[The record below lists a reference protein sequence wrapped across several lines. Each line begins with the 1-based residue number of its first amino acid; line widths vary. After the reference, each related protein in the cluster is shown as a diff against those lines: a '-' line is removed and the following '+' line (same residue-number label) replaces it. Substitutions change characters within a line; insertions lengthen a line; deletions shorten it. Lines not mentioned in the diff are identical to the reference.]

1 MYKIYKKKFAVTH
14 IVEND
19 EEVIAIFDDKLTAI
33 EYGKKLSKTNGSGV
47 LSCVQSYFDDEG
59 NMQGDTCLVFEV
71 WE

>member
-14 IVEND
+14 IVGND
-19 EEVIAIFDDKLTAI
+19 EEVIAVFDDKLTAM
-33 EYGKKLSKTNGSGV
+33 EYGKKLSRTNSSGV
-47 LSCVQSYFDDEG
+47 LSCIQSYFDDEG